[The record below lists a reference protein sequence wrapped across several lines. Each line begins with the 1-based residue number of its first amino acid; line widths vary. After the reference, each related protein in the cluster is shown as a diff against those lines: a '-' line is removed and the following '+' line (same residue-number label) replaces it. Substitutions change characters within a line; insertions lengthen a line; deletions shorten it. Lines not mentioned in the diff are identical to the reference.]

1 MALAEDFPILD
12 YQGAN
17 RYFSQFSSSA
27 GLLQG
32 ELHPCSVVSHG
43 FGRHKSCA
51 FAILD
56 VFSKDSELASLI
68 LQEQLFFLLK
78 VSQPQPVYSS
88 LN

>member
-1 MALAEDFPILD
+1 
-12 YQGAN
+12 
-17 RYFSQFSSSA
+17 
-27 GLLQG
+27 
-32 ELHPCSVVSHG
+32 LHPCSVVSHG